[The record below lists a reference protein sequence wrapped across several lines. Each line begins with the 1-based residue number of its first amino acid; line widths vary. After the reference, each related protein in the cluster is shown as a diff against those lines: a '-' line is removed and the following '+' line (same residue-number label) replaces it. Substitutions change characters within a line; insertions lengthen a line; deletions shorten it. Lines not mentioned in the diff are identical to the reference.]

1 MAIGVDT
8 NNIAEDPYGWTALA
22 WAGAGL
28 ALVFANVGAAYGTA
42 KSGISIGS
50 MAVTRPNFVFKGIIP
65 VIMAGI
71 LSIYGLIIA
80 VILGMKIKKPGQGD
94 YGSFE
99 SINTFAAG
107 LCCGMCQIAAGYAIG
122 IVGDG
127 GVRYAAQNE
136 QIFVGLILI
145 LIFAEVLGL
154 FGMIVS
160 IIVGLSTA

>member
-1 MAIGVDT
+1 MTTPG
-8 NNIAEDPYGWTALA
+8 NLSDPYGWTAFA
-22 WAGAGL
+22 WAGAGY

-50 MAVTRPNFVFKGIIP
+50 MAVTRPNLVFKAIIP

-80 VILGMKIKKPGQGD
+80 VILGMKIKPPSTGGFGA
-94 YGSFE
+94 YE
-99 SINTFAAG
+99 SINTLAAG
-107 LCCGMCQIAAGYAIG
+107 MCCGLCQIAAGYAIG

-127 GVRYAAQNE
+127 GVRYCAQNE
-136 QIFVGLILI
+136 NIFVGLLLI

-154 FGMIVS
+154 YGMIIS
-160 IIVGLSTA
+160 IIVGLSAS

>member
-1 MAIGVDT
+1 MVGTDVQE
-8 NNIAEDPYGWTALA
+8 IAADPFGWTAFA
-22 WAGAGL
+22 WLGAGF
-28 ALVFANVGAAYGTA
+28 ALVLANVGAAYGTA

-50 MAVTRPNFVFKGIIP
+50 MAVTKPGFVFKGIIP

-80 VILGMKIKKPGQGD
+80 VILGMKIKKPGSDSWGA
-94 YGSFE
+94 YE
-99 SINTFAAG
+99 SVNTFAAG
-107 LCCGMCQIAAGYAIG
+107 LCCGLCQIAAGYAIG

-160 IIVGLSTA
+160 IIVGLSAA